1 MQSSGLRKLS
11 LITLH
16 SSYNLSSTCF
26 IIPEDMMEM
35 LFLCRKKRKKKYK
48 VFLMLLCYFLV
59 LSLYKKFTLF
69 LNANTSNSVL
79 EGKTSLSLPI
89 GFT

>member
-1 MQSSGLRKLS
+1 
-11 LITLH
+11 
-16 SSYNLSSTCF
+16 
-26 IIPEDMMEM
+26 MMEM
-35 LFLCRKKRKKKYK
+35 LFLCRKKRKKK
-48 VFLMLLCYFLV
+48 VQGVSNVTLCYFLV